1 MDKVAVRKAVGVQYP
16 VTGAPI
22 LVTGGGGGRGRGA
35 VGVTRGQ
42 RALGALGMLAG
53 AAGAL
58 TGQHRSLGG
67 LVQSAISGGA
77 QGSALGRGIGRGLTT
92 RTGQARADLREQR
105 RLDRATERAA
115 ELEQP
120 YQEGRNFGSL
130 AMLENDDSG
139 KVRRFVGRAAA
150 GAMNPGAYN
159 RRRAFERQEALR
171 RANETN
177 VGVRQQAQQNVAN
190 AEQMSREGARF
201 RQARAAARGDEFGAE
216 DARYAQ
222 VARNF
227 GNMVGGMSIDDLE
240 HRTAA
245 AMAARQGPTNARG
258 EEVAIQLPQLPPPPG
273 SVASGDQSA
282 DPVGNTVTTAT
293 GFNMQTENEPGD
305 VAMRPSQP
313 TEEESDDPMRPSAM
327 SQEAIRNRMERQNRS
342 VAVEDRGRQAT
353 MEEF

>member
-42 RALGALGMLAG
+42 RALGGLGMLAG

-120 YQEGRNFGSL
+120 YQEGRNLGSF

-139 KVRRFVGRAAA
+139 KVRRFAGRAAA
-150 GAMNPGAYN
+150 GVMNPGAYN

-171 RANETN
+171 RANEAN
-177 VGVRQQAQQNVAN
+177 VGVRQQAQQNVAD
-190 AEQMSREGARF
+190 AAQMSREGARF
-201 RQARAAARGDEFGAE
+201 RQARAA
-216 DARYAQ
+216 Q

-227 GNMVGGMSIDDLE
+227 GNMVGGMGIDDLE

-258 EEVAIQLPQLPPPPG
+258 EEVAVQLPPLPAPPG
-273 SVASGDQSA
+273 SVASGNETA
-282 DPVGNTVTTAT
+282 DRVGQGVTDAT
-293 GFNMQTENEPGD
+293 GFNMQSEYEPGD
-305 VAMRPSQP
+305 VAGRTSQP
-313 TEEESDDPMRPSAM
+313 MGEEGQGISDLQTRAFSGMSQSEQRRKEEEKFR
-327 SQEAIRNRMERQNRS
+327 EARAQQNPQSRL
-342 VAVEDRGRQAT
+342 VGVD
-353 MEEF
+353 

>member
-22 LVTGGGGGRGRGA
+22 LVTGGGGRGRGA

-120 YQEGRNFGSL
+120 YQEGRNLGSL
-130 AMLENDDSG
+130 AMLEGDGSSRA
-139 KVRRFVGRAAA
+139 RRFAA

-171 RANETN
+171 RANEAN
-177 VGVRQQAQQNVAN
+177 VGVRQQAQQNVEDA
-190 AEQMSREGARF
+190 AQMRREGARF

-227 GNMVGGMSIDDLE
+227 GNMVGGMGIDDLE

-258 EEVAIQLPQLPPPPG
+258 EEVAVQLPQLPPPPG
-273 SVASGDQSA
+273 SVASGNQTA
-282 DPVGNTVTTAT
+282 DRAGQGVTDAT

-305 VAMRPSQP
+305 VAVRPSRP
-313 TEEESDDPMRPSAM
+313 MEGEVDDPMQPSAM
-327 SQEAIRNRMERQNRS
+327 SQEAMRRMMRQGGR
-342 VAVEDRGRQAT
+342 VAVEDEGNETRQT
-353 MEEF
+353 NFGEF